1 MMTRGGEGGKKCRK
15 FDDVIC
21 ERPLSRLFFLIF
33 PSEQQKQRY
42 YIQATGCD
50 DLLPVCNEVEEMEK
64 MEKIK
69 AHQEQYGAKR
79 GASTKRGRGPE
90 KQTFKRQTV
99 HIIPNTFLLYYR
111 TYCHIEIRLNK
122 ARKYYIF
129 SSPN

>member
-1 MMTRGGEGGKKCRK
+1 MAPNFKYC
-15 FDDVIC
+15 II
-21 ERPLSRLFFLIF
+21 RPNSQVVRPDSDLLSRLFFLIF

-42 YIQATGCD
+42 YIQAPGCD

-79 GASTKRGRGPE
+79 GASSKRGRGPE

-99 HIIPNTFLLYYR
+99 HIIPNDFLLFYR
-111 TYCHIEIRLNK
+111 TYCQT
-122 ARKYYIF
+122 
-129 SSPN
+129 